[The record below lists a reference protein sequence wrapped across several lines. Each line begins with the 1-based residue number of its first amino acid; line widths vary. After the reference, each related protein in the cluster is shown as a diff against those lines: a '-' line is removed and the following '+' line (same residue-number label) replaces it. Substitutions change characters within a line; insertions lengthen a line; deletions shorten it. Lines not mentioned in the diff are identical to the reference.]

1 MIDIYFLVF
10 LIVNQKATK
19 QGFIYQLFAKV
30 MFREHLLKCFT
41 HSVNRIN
48 TRFTRYSK
56 NVSRSV
62 ICHYVNFNP
71 CYVNLSAIPKTCG
84 ISPAAIVGKTS
95 CLIVIVLS

>member
-10 LIVNQKATK
+10 LIDLETIQKALI
-19 QGFIYQLFAKV
+19 FYNLFAKV

-41 HSVNRIN
+41 HSINRIN
-48 TRFTRYSK
+48 TGFLRYYK

-62 ICHYVNFNP
+62 MCHYVNFNP
-71 CYVNLSAIPKTCG
+71 CYVNLSPIPKSCG